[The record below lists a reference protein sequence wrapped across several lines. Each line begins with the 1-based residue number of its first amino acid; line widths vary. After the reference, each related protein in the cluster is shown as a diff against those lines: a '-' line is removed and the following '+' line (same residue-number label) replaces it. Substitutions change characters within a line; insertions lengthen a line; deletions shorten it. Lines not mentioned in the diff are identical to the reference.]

1 MVLNNKGVVVT
12 RNKIVRQTEL
22 KLSLDIEQIVSETL
36 TLIVNV
42 IPYENDLTTI

>member
-22 KLSLDIEQIVSETL
+22 KLFLDIEQIVSETL